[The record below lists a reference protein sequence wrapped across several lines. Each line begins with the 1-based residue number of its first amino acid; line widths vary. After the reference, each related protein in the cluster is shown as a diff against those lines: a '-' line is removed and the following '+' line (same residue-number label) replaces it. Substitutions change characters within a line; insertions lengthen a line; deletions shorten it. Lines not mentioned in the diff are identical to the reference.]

1 MSHSSSRSSLFH
13 LHLFFPHHRR
23 RRRHRSGAAGADD
36 MGCAQG
42 KPSQGSPAR
51 SDGRGID
58 HLMRKNRYV
67 PAASS
72 RLSDPLPAAAPAAA
86 RLLLLKGQQPDAARA
101 SGRRA
106 AAVEREQIERDS
118 GNDDRQTDHQAMDE
132 NAAAAAE
139 VTAAV
144 DEEETPPP
152 PPQPAP
158 RREEELVDG
167 WPTWLLDNVP
177 REALQGIVPKSAD
190 AYDKIAKACTHQA
203 RHGRRRLQF
212 KPKDSNA
219 LMPAAMAMAGGN
231 VYKARERGTGRVVAL
246 KKVRFDTSE
255 SESVRFMAR
264 EMMILRQLDHPNV
277 IRLHGIATSRMH
289 RSIYLVFDFMYSDLS
304 RLICHPDH
312 RLTEPQIKCYMQQLL
327 SGLQHCHDRGILHRD
342 IKGSN
347 LLIDR
352 HGVLK
357 IGDFGLANYYGRRR
371 PLTSRVVTL
380 WYRAPEL
387 LLGATDYGVGIDLWS
402 AGCLLAEMF
411 SGRALMPGRT
421 EIEQLSRIFSLC
433 GSPPDEYWRKMRLPP
448 SFRPPRT
455 YKPSMV
461 DKIGFLP
468 PSALALLATLL
479 ALDPAARGT
488 AGQALQSSFFST
500 PPLPCDLSELPA
512 VYKEEDEVADS
523 AASHDGRKPKLRE
536 RSQKRRDSKP
546 KAAEQ
551 HKDKGQNLKSSS
563 TNREEKIMED
573 TTKSGQDS
581 KRFSDGQ
588 VQEVFPK
595 GSAAPQDQKV
605 PRTNTY
611 SPDSDHQKNH
621 KAHLVPGDDQD
632 EQTGSNS
639 GSLEIRSASMLEYNA
654 PRAQGGISKQIFV
667 DHV

>member
-1 MSHSSSRSSLFH
+1 
-13 LHLFFPHHRR
+13 
-23 RRRHRSGAAGADD
+23 

-67 PAASS
+67 PVASS
-72 RLSDPLPAAAPAAA
+72 RLSDPLPAPAPAAAA
-86 RLLLLKGQQPDAARA
+86 RLLLLQQDAARG

-106 AAVEREQIERDS
+106 AAAAVERELQTDQRDG
-118 GNDDRQTDHQAMDE
+118 GNDRQTDHHQAMDE
-132 NAAAAAE
+132 SSAAAVAEAEATAAAA
-139 VTAAV
+139 
-144 DEEETPPP
+144 DEEETPAP
-152 PPQPAP
+152 PPQAAA
-158 RREEELVDG
+158 RREDELVG
-167 WPTWLLDNVP
+167 
-177 REALQGIVPKSAD
+177 QGTYS
-190 AYDKIAKACTHQA
+190 
-203 RHGRRRLQF
+203 
-212 KPKDSNA
+212 
-219 LMPAAMAMAGGN
+219 N

-264 EMMILRQLDHPNV
+264 EMMILRRLDHPNV
-277 IRLHGIATSRMH
+277 IRLDGIATSRMH
-289 RSIYLVFDFMYSDLS
+289 RSIYLVFDFMYSDLT
-304 RLICHPDH
+304 RIICRPDH

-327 SGLQHCHDRGILHRD
+327 SGLQHCHERGILHRD

-387 LLGATDYGVGIDLWS
+387 LLGATDYGVAIDLWS

-411 SGRALMPGRT
+411 SGRPLIPGRT
-421 EIEQLSRIFSLC
+421 EIEQLSRIFTLC
-433 GSPPDEYWRKMRLPP
+433 GSPPDDYWRKMRLPP
-448 SFRPPRT
+448 TFRPPRT

-468 PSALALLATLL
+468 PPALALLATLL

-488 AGQALQSSFFST
+488 AAQALQSSFFST
-500 PPLPCDLSELPA
+500 PPLPCHLSELPV
-512 VYKEEDEVADS
+512 VYKEEDEV

-546 KAAEQ
+546 KAEEQ
-551 HKDKGQNLKSSS
+551 HKDKEQNLNSGS
-563 TNREEKIMED
+563 TNKEEKIMED
-573 TTKSGQDS
+573 TKKSAQDS

-595 GSAAPQDQKV
+595 GSPAPQDQQV
-605 PRTNTY
+605 VIF
-611 SPDSDHQKNH
+611 NH
-621 KAHLVPGDDQD
+621 NLWTLGIVLVYVAEGPLAFWIPGCS
-632 EQTGSNS
+632 TMG
-639 GSLEIRSASMLEYNA
+639 L
-654 PRAQGGISKQIFV
+654 QGGCLRA
-667 DHV
+667 

>member
-1 MSHSSSRSSLFH
+1 
-13 LHLFFPHHRR
+13 
-23 RRRHRSGAAGADD
+23 

-67 PAASS
+67 PV
-72 RLSDPLPAAAPAAA
+72 
-86 RLLLLKGQQPDAARA
+86 GQGTY
-101 SGRRA
+101 S
-106 AAVEREQIERDS
+106 
-118 GNDDRQTDHQAMDE
+118 
-132 NAAAAAE
+132 
-139 VTAAV
+139 
-144 DEEETPPP
+144 
-152 PPQPAP
+152 
-158 RREEELVDG
+158 
-167 WPTWLLDNVP
+167 
-177 REALQGIVPKSAD
+177 
-190 AYDKIAKACTHQA
+190 
-203 RHGRRRLQF
+203 
-212 KPKDSNA
+212 
-219 LMPAAMAMAGGN
+219 N

-264 EMMILRQLDHPNV
+264 EMMILRRLDHPNV
-277 IRLHGIATSRMH
+277 IRLDGIATSRMH
-289 RSIYLVFDFMYSDLS
+289 RSIYLVFDFMYSDLT
-304 RLICHPDH
+304 RIICRPDH
-312 RLTEPQIKCYMQQLL
+312 RLTEPQVGKMLATWIEGGVESGADEVKRKLSTKAINGRVEKGAVPDHEVESKPRAVAVGRSGSWFARPRGTRRIKCYMQQLL
-327 SGLQHCHDRGILHRD
+327 SGLQHCHERGILHRD

-411 SGRALMPGRT
+411 SGRPLMPGRT
-421 EIEQLSRIFSLC
+421 EIEQLSRIFTLC
-433 GSPPDEYWRKMRLPP
+433 GSPPDDYWRKMRLPP
-448 SFRPPRT
+448 TFRPPRT

-461 DKIGFLP
+461 DKIAFLP
-468 PSALALLATLL
+468 PPALALLATLL

-488 AGQALQSSFFST
+488 AAQALQSSFFST
-500 PPLPCDLSELPA
+500 PPLPCHLSELPV
-512 VYKEEDEVADS
+512 VYKEEDEV

-536 RSQKRRDSKP
+536 RSHKRRDNKP
-546 KAAEQ
+546 KAEEQ
-551 HKDKGQNLKSSS
+551 HKDKEQNLNSSPS
-563 TNREEKIMED
+563 NKEEKIMED
-573 TTKSGQDS
+573 TKKSAQDS

-595 GSAAPQDQKV
+595 GSPAPQDQQV

-611 SPDSDHQKNH
+611 SPDNDHHKNH
-621 KAHLVPGDDQD
+621 KVHLVPGNDQD
-632 EQTGSNS
+632 QQTDSNH

-654 PRAQGGISKQIFV
+654 PRTQGGMSKQTFV

>member
-1 MSHSSSRSSLFH
+1 MSHSSSRSSSLFH

-23 RRRHRSGAAGADD
+23 RRRRHRSGAGAIDDD

-67 PAASS
+67 PVASS

-86 RLLLLKGQQPDAARA
+86 RLLLRPQGQQQDAARG

-106 AAVEREQIERDS
+106 ATAAVERELQTDQRDG
-118 GNDDRQTDHQAMDE
+118 GNDRQTDHHQAMDE
-132 NAAAAAE
+132 SSAAAVAEAEATAAA
-139 VTAAV
+139 AAV
-144 DEEETPPP
+144 DEEETPAPA
-152 PPQPAP
+152 PQPAP
-158 RREEELVDG
+158 RREDELVDG

-177 REALQGIVPKSAD
+177 REALQGIVGQGTYS
-190 AYDKIAKACTHQA
+190 
-203 RHGRRRLQF
+203 
-212 KPKDSNA
+212 
-219 LMPAAMAMAGGN
+219 N

-264 EMMILRQLDHPNV
+264 EMMILRRLDHPNV
-277 IRLHGIATSRMH
+277 IRLDGIATSRMH
-289 RSIYLVFDFMYSDLS
+289 RSIYLVFDFMYSDLT
-304 RLICHPDH
+304 RIICRPDH

-327 SGLQHCHDRGILHRD
+327 SGLQHCHERGILHRD

-411 SGRALMPGRT
+411 SGRPLMPGRT
-421 EIEQLSRIFSLC
+421 EIEQLSRIFTLC
-433 GSPPDEYWRKMRLPP
+433 GSPPDDYWRKMRLPP
-448 SFRPPRT
+448 TFRPPRT

-461 DKIGFLP
+461 DKIAFLP
-468 PSALALLATLL
+468 PPALALLATLL

-488 AGQALQSSFFST
+488 AAQALQSSVRT
-500 PPLPCDLSELPA
+500 HARTPPPLPP
-512 VYKEEDEVADS
+512 VS
-523 AASHDGRKPKLRE
+523 AYC
-536 RSQKRRDSKP
+536 
-546 KAAEQ
+546 
-551 HKDKGQNLKSSS
+551 
-563 TNREEKIMED
+563 
-573 TTKSGQDS
+573 
-581 KRFSDGQ
+581 
-588 VQEVFPK
+588 
-595 GSAAPQDQKV
+595 SAI
-605 PRTNTY
+605 
-611 SPDSDHQKNH
+611 H
-621 KAHLVPGDDQD
+621 
-632 EQTGSNS
+632 
-639 GSLEIRSASMLEYNA
+639 
-654 PRAQGGISKQIFV
+654 
-667 DHV
+667 